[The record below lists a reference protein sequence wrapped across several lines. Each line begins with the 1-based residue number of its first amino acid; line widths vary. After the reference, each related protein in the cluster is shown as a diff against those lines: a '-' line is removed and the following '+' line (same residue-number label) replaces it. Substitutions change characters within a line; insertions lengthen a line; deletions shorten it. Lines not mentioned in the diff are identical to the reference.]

1 MTNLYIL
8 NIKLSPEAPPATPG
22 LQGDHHALKV
32 HLFQIVH
39 QGGGVFLVKPGGS
52 LSEGQRLRDSDSE

>member
-1 MTNLYIL
+1 MYTISSYI
-8 NIKLSPEAPPATPG
+8 SPEVPAR

-39 QGGGVFLVKPGGS
+39 QGGGVFLVKPHGY
-52 LSEGQRLRDSDSE
+52 LRLRG